1 MSDMSGNQ
9 KKSLSM
15 IAEAAAAIS
24 SEGVGVANVVP
35 SSSQASSSNTP
46 SSSSDTSSS
55 SSGGAG
61 TALLVLPPNAT
72 ATVRPEWNDY
82 PMEGITEPHKNDVL
96 CGRGGGSNNH
106 SGNESFRELVNRVKC
121 DYLGCPKR
129 QKPVLAMRIVQA
141 VRAQSPPGRFLQ
153 HDKSTES
160 WSDIGDKK
168 AREKSS
174 QALREGAPLIRDM
187 VQKPSPSVVA
197 NIVKDARKVA
207 RKNDNKKSLPM
218 AVDLPMAMATAKGS
232 SSLTSSSAVTR
243 PNLFQPSFESSRRV
257 TAAGGGLQQNGEPV
271 LFEIVRGLL
280 LGYVDPVLVA
290 SSILSREEAAIVA
303 QRHQFSRPL
312 PNNMMLPAMEVGT
325 EATTPQISRTTSSSS
340 YDQSETESSSNS
352 PNKRSQPDSSRTPL
366 KKRKVV
372 VDV

>member
-1 MSDMSGNQ
+1 M
-9 KKSLSM
+9 
-15 IAEAAAAIS
+15 
-24 SEGVGVANVVP
+24 
-35 SSSQASSSNTP
+35 
-46 SSSSDTSSS
+46 
-55 SSGGAG
+55 
-61 TALLVLPPNAT
+61 LPPNAT
-72 ATVRPEWNDY
+72 AIVRPEWNAY

-96 CGRGGGSNNH
+96 CGRGGGSNNW

-129 QKPVLAMRIVQA
+129 EKPVLAMRIVQA

-153 HDKSTES
+153 HDKLTES
-160 WSDIGDKK
+160 WKDIGDNK

-187 VQKPSPSVVA
+187 VQKPSPSIVA

-207 RKNDNKKSLPM
+207 RKNDKKSLPI

-232 SSLTSSSAVTR
+232 SSSLTFPKHSDVSSSFSSSSAVTR

-257 TAAGGGLQQNGEPV
+257 TAAGGGLQQNEPV
-271 LFEIVRGLL
+271 PFEIVRGLL
-280 LGYVDPVLVA
+280 LGYIDPVLVA
-290 SSILSREEAAIVA
+290 SSVLSREEAAIVA

-312 PNNMMLPAMEVGT
+312 PNMMLPAMEVGT
-325 EATTPQISRTTSSSS
+325 EATTPQTVGLSRTTSSSS

-352 PNKRSQPDSSRTPL
+352 SKKRSQSGSRRTPL
-366 KKRKVV
+366 KKRKVI
-372 VDV
+372 VDI